1 MPPHQYRH
9 QFNDTYPAA
18 PVKDYQD
25 CSALD
30 SDLLVGVVIPPFF
43 AMGFLVS
50 LVITL
55 WNRWT
60 YITRTK
66 KLEEENR
73 RLRVKNQLNEY
84 WHGPVSDDLV
94 DAELKNPGSHTGGAK
109 RPESGSDHV
118 RDVDRDAGTQSR
130 LATYDDA
137 GFYVSGGRD
146 GADQEESEESEE
158 SRERSRDLS
167 TIAEETEVSADAVL
181 RSIPD
186 EPDHRFAVGSD
197 SDEDEWERAE
207 PNYMSG
213 GGESS
218 IPLEPLGRG
227 GSSRQDDSFR
237 PGESSRQVASSN
249 KYEFNSQV
257 GSSPTSVD
265 SSPGRDRFSPSPVE
279 SPTQGQFPRQDAS
292 SRQEGK
298 PLPPQGEYSA
308 PGEGREES
316 SSEPKP
322 RERWKPIAKQTRP
335 YKSRFVEHLDDV
347 AIPVDTIL
355 LDDTLFPDP
364 LISDDKQDAPHDA
377 REQNEHRPRRN

>member
-227 GSSRQDDSFR
+227 RIFQARRQALAAT
-237 PGESSRQVASSN
+237 G
-249 KYEFNSQV
+249 
-257 GSSPTSVD
+257 
-265 SSPGRDRFSPSPVE
+265 
-279 SPTQGQFPRQDAS
+279 
-292 SRQEGK
+292 
-298 PLPPQGEYSA
+298 
-308 PGEGREES
+308 
-316 SSEPKP
+316 
-322 RERWKPIAKQTRP
+322 
-335 YKSRFVEHLDDV
+335 
-347 AIPVDTIL
+347 
-355 LDDTLFPDP
+355 
-364 LISDDKQDAPHDA
+364 
-377 REQNEHRPRRN
+377 

>member
-18 PVKDYQD
+18 PAKED
-25 CSALD
+25 CSSLD

-50 LVITL
+50 LVVTL

-94 DAELKNPGSHTGGAK
+94 DAELKNPGSHTGGVK

-118 RDVDRDAGTQSR
+118 RDIDRDAGTQSR

-181 RSIPD
+181 RSTPD

-213 GGESS
+213 GESS
-218 IPLEPLGRG
+218 IPLEPLKRG

-237 PGESSRQVASSN
+237 QGKSSQQVASSN

-257 GSSPTSVD
+257 GSSPSSVD
-265 SSPGRDRFSPSPVE
+265 SSSGRDRFSPSPVE
-279 SPTQGQFPRQDAS
+279 SPTQGQFPRQGAS
-292 SRQEGK
+292 SRQG
-298 PLPPQGEYSA
+298 
-308 PGEGREES
+308 ES
-316 SSEPKP
+316 ST
-322 RERWKPIAKQTRP
+322 QDGP
-335 YKSRFVEHLDDV
+335 Y
-347 AIPVDTIL
+347 
-355 LDDTLFPDP
+355 
-364 LISDDKQDAPHDA
+364 
-377 REQNEHRPRRN
+377 RRG

>member
-18 PVKDYQD
+18 PVKED

-84 WHGPVSDDLV
+84 WHGPISDDLV
-94 DAELKNPGSHTGGAK
+94 DAELKDPGSHTGGAK

-118 RDVDRDAGTQSR
+118 RDVDRDGGTQSR

-146 GADQEESEESEE
+146 GADQEESEE

-207 PNYMSG
+207 PDYMAG

-218 IPLEPLGRG
+218 IPLEPLKR
-227 GSSRQDDSFR
+227 
-237 PGESSRQVASSN
+237 VASSS

-257 GSSPTSVD
+257 GSSPSSVD
-265 SSPGRDRFSPSPVE
+265 SSPGRGRFSPSPVE
-279 SPTQGQFPRQDAS
+279 SPTQGQFPGQDAS
-292 SRQEGK
+292 SMQEGESLRQE
-298 PLPPQGEYSA
+298 GEYSA

-322 RERWKPIAKQTRP
+322 RERWKPIAKSTRP

-347 AIPVDTIL
+347 TIPVDTFL
-355 LDDTLFPDP
+355 LDDILFPDP
-364 LISDDKQDAPHDA
+364 LIGDDKQDSPHDA
-377 REQNEHRPRRN
+377 QEQNEHRPRRN

>member
-18 PVKDYQD
+18 PVKED

-73 RLRVKNQLNEY
+73 RLRFKNQLNEY
-84 WHGPVSDDLV
+84 WHGPISDDLV
-94 DAELKNPGSHTGGAK
+94 DAELKDPGSHTGGAK

-118 RDVDRDAGTQSR
+118 RDVDRDGGTQSR

-146 GADQEESEESEE
+146 GADQEESEE

-207 PNYMSG
+207 PDYMAG

-218 IPLEPLGRG
+218 IPLEPLKRVGPPSKTTPSDKANLPSRSHLPANTNLTAKSGLLLAQSILPLAVAGFLPAQSSLLPKASFLDRTHLPCKVSPLHKTGPIDEANLSQKASPCGKRVSIRHRAKAERSLQVSQNHEKG
-227 GSSRQDDSFR
+227 GS
-237 PGESSRQVASSN
+237 
-249 KYEFNSQV
+249 
-257 GSSPTSVD
+257 
-265 SSPGRDRFSPSPVE
+265 
-279 SPTQGQFPRQDAS
+279 
-292 SRQEGK
+292 
-298 PLPPQGEYSA
+298 L
-308 PGEGREES
+308 
-316 SSEPKP
+316 
-322 RERWKPIAKQTRP
+322 
-335 YKSRFVEHLDDV
+335 
-347 AIPVDTIL
+347 
-355 LDDTLFPDP
+355 
-364 LISDDKQDAPHDA
+364 
-377 REQNEHRPRRN
+377 

>member
-18 PVKDYQD
+18 PVKED

-73 RLRVKNQLNEY
+73 RLRAKNQLNEY

-94 DAELKNPGSHTGGAK
+94 DAELKNPGSHTGGVK

-213 GGESS
+213 GESS
-218 IPLEPLGRG
+218 IPLEPLKRE
-227 GSSRQDDSFR
+227 
-237 PGESSRQVASSN
+237 GE
-249 KYEFNSQV
+249 
-257 GSSPTSVD
+257 
-265 SSPGRDRFSPSPVE
+265 
-279 SPTQGQFPRQDAS
+279 
-292 SRQEGK
+292 

-308 PGEGREES
+308 PGEGQGES
-316 SSEPKP
+316 SN
-322 RERWKPIAKQTRP
+322 
-335 YKSRFVEHLDDV
+335 
-347 AIPVDTIL
+347 TIL
-355 LDDTLFPDP
+355 LDDILFPDP
-364 LISDDKQDAPHDA
+364 LISDDKQDATHDA